1 MKGGDDSTERFLGVC
16 GMNRDCSFCFPFS
29 LPTILKVVLGLA
41 AVDRKMFNGG
51 RGFDAKQ
58 HEQLVFLYHCL
69 SVKERSV
76 ATYSHISRVWI
87 CEINRGEINLHS
99 IAELNNSKKTKSVK
113 FFLS

>member
-1 MKGGDDSTERFLGVC
+1 MKGGDDSTERFLGIY
-16 GMNRDCSFCFPFS
+16 GMNRDCSFHLPFS

-51 RGFDAKQ
+51 RGFDAEQ

-69 SVKERSV
+69 SV

>member
-1 MKGGDDSTERFLGVC
+1 
-16 GMNRDCSFCFPFS
+16 
-29 LPTILKVVLGLA
+29 
-41 AVDRKMFNGG
+41 MFNGG
-51 RGFDAKQ
+51 RGFDAEQ

-69 SVKERSV
+69 SV